1 MKPNK
6 SLSLI
11 HKLLAIAGSLLSC
24 EAFVVPKPHRAS
36 TAIRSPVV
44 HPGSQCSTRRIGVL
58 FDGVSG
64 LELVEQTQTAM
75 TYLAAAA
82 VTTEPWVQPTV
93 WVLDPFLNFMSL
105 AFLSR
110 VVLSWYP
117 EAKLTELPWILL
129 VFPTEPFLKIAKGS
143 IPPAFGVDI
152 TPVFWLAI
160 TTFLHE
166 ILLGQQGLLTMKL
179 KYGI

>member
-1 MKPNK
+1 M
-6 SLSLI
+6 
-11 HKLLAIAGSLLSC
+11 
-24 EAFVVPKPHRAS
+24 
-36 TAIRSPVV
+36 
-44 HPGSQCSTRRIGVL
+44 
-58 FDGVSG
+58 
-64 LELVEQTQTAM
+64 M
-75 TYLAAAA
+75 YLAAATAA
-82 VTTEPWVQPTV
+82 VSAEPWVQPTV

-117 EAKLTELPWILL
+117 EAKLTEFPWILF

-166 ILLGQQGLLTMKL
+166 IFLGQQGLLTMKL